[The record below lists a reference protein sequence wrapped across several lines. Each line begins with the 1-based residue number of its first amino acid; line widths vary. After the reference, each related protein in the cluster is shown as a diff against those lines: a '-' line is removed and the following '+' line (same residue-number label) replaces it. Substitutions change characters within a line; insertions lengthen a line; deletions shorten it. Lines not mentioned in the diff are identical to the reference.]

1 MARLVRELF
10 GVPKPKGK
18 DDLAPEADDPP
29 WPDVKVVVI
38 VNKRSG
44 SRLVRPLDMPAPN
57 ASSSARAR
65 SLSGDPPSPLPL
77 THPLPL
83 PRVRVNDS
91 RANSWRCA
99 RERPSAFLRARHP
112 SPAHPPVRR
121 PTARACTRT
130 ARKVPSS
137 RISPRLAS
145 RLVRHTRRVR
155 LVPTRRVRPHTPPL
169 PSADTPRRTAASF
182 TSTNTFAAAT
192 RAHGEAGVPG
202 LLAPIPRRPCIAAA
216 GGDGTVSWVAEL
228 IHDACA
234 LVGTRNVPPIAILSL
249 GTGNELARV
258 TGGAPPT
265 TDAASFPLCAT

>member
-65 SLSGDPPSPLPL
+65 SLSGDPPSPP
-77 THPLPL
+77 
-83 PRVRVNDS
+83 
-91 RANSWRCA
+91 
-99 RERPSAFLRARHP
+99 
-112 SPAHPPVRR
+112 PAHPPSSA
-121 PTARACTRT
+121 PACQGKRL
-130 ARKVPSS
+130 ARKLVEVRS
-137 RISPRLAS
+137 RTPVRFPPRASPFARPSPRPSPDGARVYPDGAKSPVVENISTS
-145 RLVRHTRRVR
+145 RLAAR

-192 RAHGEAGVPG
+192 RSRRSWCPWSPRTDPATTFASSPPAAT
-202 LLAPIPRRPCIAAA
+202 APSRGSPSSSTTRARSSARGTFRPSPFSA
-216 GGDGTVSWVAEL
+216 S
-228 IHDACA
+228 
-234 LVGTRNVPPIAILSL
+234 
-249 GTGNELARV
+249 ARV
-258 TGGAPPT
+258 TNSRASPAGAPPT
-265 TDAASFPLCAT
+265 TDAASFPLCATWRRGK